1 MRQSLADRRMQAIF
15 RSEIE
20 LYHFLTHVCATAERL
35 VVKASRKRRTTAQI
49 LRESVSQH
57 RESAALAMVINRHYR
72 R

>member
-20 LYHFLTHVCATAERL
+20 LYHFLTHVCAIAERL
-35 VVKASRKRRTTAQI
+35 VVKASRKRQTTVQI

-57 RESAALAMVINRHYR
+57 RESAALVMAINA
-72 R
+72 